1 MMRERAGVMTMKSQ
15 HVKFIVAFQRQ
26 FGFEAFQVATH
37 ARHGRGLASR
47 PENHG
52 GVFSFQVSRH
62 VHLIVATPMADV
74 ADMQIKMIAPKKW
87 RRLEALA
94 CSEDVARGSLALS
107 LSDEARSSPNIR

>member
-52 GVFSFQVSRH
+52 GVFRLLIYPPTNRIISATVTDVPHVQREMLAPEIRRHDEPLTRAQDVTRSRSAMP
-62 VHLIVATPMADV
+62 L
-74 ADMQIKMIAPKKW
+74 
-87 RRLEALA
+87 
-94 CSEDVARGSLALS
+94 C
-107 LSDEARSSPNIR
+107 